1 MVSRVHT
8 EKEIRFHNMSRS
20 KHTVS
25 RISEDESG
33 GMSSSSLGKKLPGEV
48 KFDCI
53 TYDYNATNQKILYE
67 FLMLKPNEKKH
78 TTTFKIELPGIEDD
92 LLSEN

>member
-1 MVSRVHT
+1 MSRVHT
-8 EKEIRFHNMSRS
+8 EKESRFHNMSRF

-25 RISEDESG
+25 DISVDENSG
-33 GMSSSSLGKKLPGEV
+33 SMSSPIGKNLPGEV

-67 FLMLKPNEKKH
+67 LLMLKPSEKKH
-78 TTTFKIELPGIEDD
+78 TTTFKIELPQIEGD
-92 LLSEN
+92 LFTKM

>member
-1 MVSRVHT
+1 VVSRVPT
-8 EKEIRFHNMSRS
+8 EKESRFHSMSRS

-25 RISEDESG
+25 RISEDEGS
-33 GMSSSSLGKKLPGEV
+33 GMSSSSIGKNLPGEV

-67 FLMLKPNEKKH
+67 LLMLKPNEKKH
-78 TTTFKIELPGIEDD
+78 TTTFKIELPGIDD
-92 LLSEN
+92 ELFTKM

>member
-1 MVSRVHT
+1 VVSRVHT
-8 EKEIRFHNMSRS
+8 EKESRFHNMSRF

-25 RISEDESG
+25 RIPEDVGSG
-33 GMSSSSLGKKLPGEV
+33 SMSSSIGNNLPEEV

-67 FLMLKPNEKKH
+67 LLMLKPNEKKD
-78 TTTFKIELPGIEDD
+78 TKAFKIELPGVE
-92 LLSEN
+92 EEQFTKM